1 MLYGRA
7 REQAAV
13 DAMLAGA
20 RAGRSAVL
28 VLRGDPGIGKSALL
42 DHAAERAGLEHR
54 LIRVTGV
61 ESEADLPYA
70 GLHLLLGPA
79 LDGLPALPGPQR
91 RALEGA
97 FGLADGA
104 GPADRLLTG
113 LATLALL
120 AELAADRPL
129 VCLVDDA
136 QWLDRASAEALL
148 LAARRLDS
156 EGVVLLFAARDGEG
170 AFPAPGLPELR
181 LAGLDPTSAAAL
193 LTSRH
198 DGPAAERVRFRVL
211 AQAQGN
217 PLALTELPVEF
228 ATVPGSAAD
237 SAFLDGG
244 LPLTGRL
251 QLALHGQVTR
261 LPAGAGTLLLVAAAE
276 ESGDPAIVRAAAHE
290 LGVGAEDFAAVEES
304 GLLSLSPHGRY
315 VLRTSLLR
323 SVLLQQAAP
332 DRRTAVHRTLGELL
346 RAAGEEDRG
355 SWHLSLA
362 VSGQD
367 AELAEALER
376 VAARAG
382 ARGGHAG
389 ASAAYERAARLNPD
403 RAAAARCLLLAAEAA
418 LDAAESDRA
427 QALAVRAGEWAADPY
442 SRAVLDWVRATAH
455 FRRGAYPD
463 AYRLLLA
470 AAQSEITPPDAAR
483 LLLQAFHS
491 AWYLG
496 AAQTEQVLDRLAALP
511 LPPDDPT
518 EPLVRHLLATALPV
532 LGRTGPPLPT
542 AAETVR
548 RARAS
553 GASGASGADGVRE
566 LLPICGATL
575 IPGRDAETY
584 QLATELIAEARLSG
598 AVGPLPT
605 LLFFLAEAELFHGRH
620 RDAEVSLAEGLALAR
635 DTGQPQWLSQLCA
648 LDAYVAALR
657 GDGER
662 VADRVAEALAD
673 ASSAWGAPAAGSG
686 WAQWALAVHDLG
698 QGRAAGAADRLA
710 ALTGGPFK
718 YHVAAVRAV
727 PDLVEA
733 AVRLGEPERAAEAFE
748 RYRRWAS
755 AAPGWA
761 RALVARCQALL
772 GPDELAESGYL
783 AALELHAGDDRP
795 FELARTSL
803 LFGEWLRRGRRRAE
817 ARGPLRSALETFER
831 LGATPWADRA
841 RSELGATGSAPPAA
855 VPAGPLAALTPQE
868 VHIVRLAAK
877 GLSNRDIAAQL
888 FLSPRTVGHHLYKA
902 YPKLGVASR
911 GELAALV

>member
-20 RAGRSAVL
+20 REGRSAVL
-28 VLRGDPGIGKSALL
+28 VLRGEPGIGKSALL
-42 DHAAERAGLEHR
+42 DHAAERAGEEHR

-61 ESEADLPYA
+61 ESEADLPFA
-70 GLHLLLGPA
+70 GLHLLLAPA
-79 LDGLPALPGPQR
+79 LDRLPALPAPQR
-91 RALEGA
+91 RALENA
-97 FGLADGA
+97 FGLADV

-148 LAARRLDS
+148 LAARRLDR

-170 AFPAPGLPELR
+170 AFAAPGLPELR
-181 LAGLDPTSAAAL
+181 LAGLDPTAAAAL
-193 LTSRH
+193 LTSRE
-198 DGPAAERVRFRVL
+198 DGRATERVRFRVL

-228 ATVPGSAAD
+228 AAVPGSAAD

-261 LPAGAGTLLLVAAAE
+261 LPAGARTLLLLAAAE
-276 ESGDPAIVRAAAHE
+276 ETGDPAVVRGAAQQ
-290 LGVGAEDFAAVEES
+290 LGVRAEDFAAVEAA
-304 GLLSLSPHGRY
+304 GLLRFSLQGRY

-323 SVLLQQAAP
+323 TVLLQQAAP
-332 DRRTAVHRTLGELL
+332 DSRTAVHRTLGRLL
-346 RAAGEEDRG
+346 REAGQEDRG

-403 RAAAARCLLLAAEAA
+403 RTAAARCLLLAAEAA

-427 QALAVRAGEWAADPY
+427 EALAVRAGEWAEEPY
-442 SRAVLDWVRATAH
+442 ARAVLAWVRATAH
-455 FRRGAYPD
+455 FWRGSYPD
-463 AYRLLLA
+463 AYRLLLTA
-470 AAQSEITPPDAAR
+470 AESEITPPDAAR
-483 LLLQAFHS
+483 LLLQAFHA

-496 AAQTEQVLDRLAALP
+496 AAQTEVVLDRLAALS
-511 LPPDDPT
+511 LPAGDPT
-518 EPLVRHLLATALPV
+518 EPLVRHLLATALPA
-532 LGRTGPPLPT
+532 LGRSGPVLPT

-548 RARAS
+548 RARAA
-553 GASGASGADGVRE
+553 GAEGPRE

-575 IPGRDAETY
+575 ILGRDAETY

-598 AVGPLPT
+598 SVGPLPT

-657 GDGER
+657 GDGARVTER
-662 VADRVAEALAD
+662 VTERVAEALAD
-673 ASSAWGAPAAGSG
+673 AASAWGAPAAGSG

-710 ALTGGPFK
+710 ALTGGPLGH
-718 YHVAAVRAV
+718 HVSAVRAV

-748 RYRRWAS
+748 RYRRWAT

-783 AALELHAGDDRP
+783 AALKLHAADDRP

-803 LFGEWLRRGRRRAE
+803 LFGEWLRRPGRSAGRADAAGGAHRQAGRAGALQPGHRGAALPQPADRGAPPVQGVPE
-817 ARGPLRSALETFER
+817 ARGR
-831 LGATPWADRA
+831 LPG
-841 RSELGATGSAPPAA
+841 
-855 VPAGPLAALTPQE
+855 
-868 VHIVRLAAK
+868 
-877 GLSNRDIAAQL
+877 
-888 FLSPRTVGHHLYKA
+888 
-902 YPKLGVASR
+902 
-911 GELAALV
+911 